1 MNIEDVKTFLTENAE
16 DQQVRAFVDSLAD
29 KRVTAA
35 HEKWEKLFPERVKQA
50 METRDAQARAM
61 EDRRVQV
68 SLKLGELFEEAKI
81 DSTWA
86 ENFMPEDLGALSDD
100 DIEPTAERIIGT
112 VRNLREKL
120 LRETY
125 GGPAPRGGGTV
136 EETSDE
142 VSSAAMARAI
152 LQG

>member
-1 MNIEDVKTFLTENAE
+1 MTIEDVKAFLTENANDE
-16 DQQVRAFVDSLAD
+16 QVRGFVDSLAD

-50 METRDAQARAM
+50 IETREAEARAL
-61 EDRRVQV
+61 EDRRTQV
-68 SLKLGELFEEAKI
+68 SLKLGELLTEAKI
-81 DSTWA
+81 DTSWA
-86 ENFMPEDLGALSDD
+86 DPFMPEDLGALSDD

-112 VRNLREKL
+112 VKQLRDNL

-136 EETSDE
+136 KETTNE
-142 VSSAAMARAI
+142 VSSAEMARAI